1 MTYKI
6 FDLLQSLIDIENMSL
21 KLYLKI
27 EEHFKNESQ
36 EINILAKT
44 IAKQEQKHIEYYES
58 LSSSLK
64 GKLDDSIDF
73 YLYDKISGLLFEFK
87 KNIKIPEVNTPRHL
101 IEFAIEFERNN
112 VALLLNIQGRLLQNI
127 NDVNNRI
134 YRVISI
140 IIREEEEHENMFRK
154 LLE

>member
-6 FDLLQSLIDIENMSL
+6 FDLLQSFIDIENMSL

-36 EINILAKT
+36 EISILAKT

-64 GKLDDSIDF
+64 GKLMILSIFTSTIKFQDF
-73 YLYDKISGLLFEFK
+73 YLNLK
-87 KNIKIPEVNTPRHL
+87 KY
-101 IEFAIEFERNN
+101 
-112 VALLLNIQGRLLQNI
+112 QN
-127 NDVNNRI
+127 
-134 YRVISI
+134 S
-140 IIREEEEHENMFRK
+140 
-154 LLE
+154 

>member
-6 FDLLQSLIDIENMSL
+6 FDLLQSFIDIENMSL

-36 EINILAKT
+36 EISILAKT

-87 KNIKIPEVNTPRHL
+87 KNIKIPEVNTSRYL

-154 LLE
+154 LLK